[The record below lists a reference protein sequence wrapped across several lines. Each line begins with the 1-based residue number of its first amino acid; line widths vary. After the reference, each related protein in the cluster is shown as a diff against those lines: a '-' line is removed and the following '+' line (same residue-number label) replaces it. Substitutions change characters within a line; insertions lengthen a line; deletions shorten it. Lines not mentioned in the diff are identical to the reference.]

1 MAYLYLLGVIFVLY
15 LMMKNKTR
23 GMNKSIEKLVR
34 QSARYAVAAQQ
45 DESPVIA
52 ILHANY
58 AAAYFYA
65 LKDIA
70 SESQIHN
77 ATGIDVKKFKEHVTN
92 VQDMVTRKTSEKCP
106 EFVGEVDI
114 YLDQIGGEAA

>member
-1 MAYLYLLGVIFVLY
+1 MAYLYLIAVIFVLY
-15 LMMKNKTR
+15 LMMQNKTR
-23 GMNKSIEKLVR
+23 GMNKAIEKLVR

>member
-1 MAYLYLLGVIFVLY
+1 MAYLYLLAVIFVLY
-15 LMMKNKTR
+15 LMMQNKTR
-23 GMNKSIEKLVR
+23 GMNKAIEKLVR

-106 EFVGEVDI
+106 DFVGEVDI
-114 YLDQIGGEAA
+114 YLAQIGGEAA